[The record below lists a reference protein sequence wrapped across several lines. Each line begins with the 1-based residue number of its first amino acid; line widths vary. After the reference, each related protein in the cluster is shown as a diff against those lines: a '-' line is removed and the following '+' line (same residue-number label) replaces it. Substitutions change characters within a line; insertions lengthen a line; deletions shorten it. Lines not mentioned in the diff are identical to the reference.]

1 MPLLTAAVSLLTWY
15 ICTSSTQYSTRYQR
29 NCPYIQMSLIEMS
42 DMRLISVTIP
52 KDGVNSWNI

>member
-29 NCPYIQMSLIEMS
+29 NCPYIQMSLIGMS
-42 DMRLISVTIP
+42 DMRLINVTIP
-52 KDGVNSWNI
+52 KDGVNS